1 MKHMKKITRTAALLL
16 LLALTLTS
24 CHHHTGNTDDT
35 DAASSPAA
43 SESTYSSQTLQFS
56 TTDINDHSV
65 TLEDYSDAKV
75 IMVNLWEPW
84 CGPCVGEMPELQKL
98 YTNYKDKGLVILGV
112 YGTEEDAQAVVKETG
127 VTYPILHRTE
137 DFTPFET
144 DYVPTTFFVDGEGHL
159 LSAQPVIGSQSYAE
173 WEATVLNYLK

>member
-1 MKHMKKITRTAALLL
+1 MKHITRTAALLL

-24 CHHHTGNTDDT
+24 CHHHTGNTDDAE
-35 DAASSPAA
+35 AASSPAA
-43 SESTYSSQTLQFS
+43 SENTYSSQTLQFS
-56 TTDINDHSV
+56 TTDINGRSV

-112 YGTEEDAQAVVKETG
+112 YGTEEDPQAVVKETD
-127 VTYPILHRTE
+127 VTYPILRRTE
-137 DFTPFET
+137 DFASFET

-159 LSAQPVIGSQSYAE
+159 LSAQPVIGYQSYAE
-173 WEATVLNYLK
+173 WEATILNYLK

>member
-1 MKHMKKITRTAALLL
+1 MKHITRTAALLL

-43 SESTYSSQTLQFS
+43 SESAYGSQTLQFS
-56 TTDINDHSV
+56 TTDINGQTV
-65 TLEDYSDAKV
+65 TLSDFGDAKV

-112 YGTEEDAQAVVKETG
+112 YGTEEDAQAVVRQTG
-127 VTYPILHRTE
+127 VTYPILRRTE
-137 DFTPFET
+137 DFASFET

-159 LSAQPVIGSQSYAE
+159 LSAQPVIGSQSYAK